1 MYEEKLRRL
10 EDCADL
16 KSVDRVPIGVAELYF
31 PAKYAGFTYQD
42 MYYDNEKYTRAAI
55 KFAEDFDWDA
65 VCFLRSFETIPLG
78 LSLVPVDAE
87 MAVNVAIASVMG
99 GGSTHDILRD
109 RYISHPGREL
119 PENNE
124 SHFIIQDTFMDAC
137 EYESFAKDPFCF
149 LSEKIVP
156 RVYENLQKPGSNLA
170 NETFLKLGFELND
183 ILERVAGFTETMKKA
198 NCPPWYLALAPNP
211 LDFIG
216 AFVRNF
222 DKVLMDIHRNPDE
235 ILTICEKLTPVF
247 MAVGKAT
254 GLLSHALTGSKRVFM
269 PVWYNSFLSKKEYL
283 KFQWPYIKTIAEGLI
298 AEGFTPLLSLQGEYD
313 HLLDTLLELPKG
325 KFIAWFDR
333 TDPIEAKKVIGE
345 HCCIAG
351 GISAAALISKQPE
364 DIDEYVKKLLEEM
377 KKSSGFIYTL
387 PFNGIGPAKIE
398 NVKAMTA
405 AVRKYGKY

>member
-1 MYEEKLRRL
+1 MYEEQLRRL

-42 MYYDNEKYTRAAI
+42 MYYDNEKYTRAAV

-183 ILERVAGFTETMKKA
+183 ILERVVGFAETMKKA

-235 ILTICEKLTPVF
+235 IMTICEKLTPVLW
-247 MAVGKAT
+247 
-254 GLLSHALTGSKRVFM
+254 LLERLQGSCPMRLQV
-269 PVWYNSFLSKKEYL
+269 PKEYL
-283 KFQWPYIKTIAEGLI
+283 CPCGTIAFYRKKNTSNFSGPILRPLRKDSSRKALRLCFPSRESTIIYWIRYWSCRRENLLHGLT
-298 AEGFTPLLSLQGEYD
+298 EQ
-313 HLLDTLLELPKG
+313 TLLRL
-325 KFIAWFDR
+325 
-333 TDPIEAKKVIGE
+333 
-345 HCCIAG
+345 
-351 GISAAALISKQPE
+351 
-364 DIDEYVKKLLEEM
+364 
-377 KKSSGFIYTL
+377 
-387 PFNGIGPAKIE
+387 
-398 NVKAMTA
+398 
-405 AVRKYGKY
+405 RK